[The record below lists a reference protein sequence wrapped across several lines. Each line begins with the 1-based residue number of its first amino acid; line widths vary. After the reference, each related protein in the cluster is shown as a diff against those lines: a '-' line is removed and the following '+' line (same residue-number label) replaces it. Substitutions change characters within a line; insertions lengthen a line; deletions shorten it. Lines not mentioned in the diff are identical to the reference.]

1 MTYTYRLAQPADLD
15 RIMQIVADAQRFMA
29 ESGLDQW
36 QDGYPQR
43 ELFVQ
48 DIEQDAC
55 RVCEADGR
63 IAGMISLFFAA
74 EADYA
79 VVEGGNWLLGDIP
92 YAAFHRVAVGA
103 DCRGGGIASRLISY
117 CESLAREKGVKSL
130 RGDTHR
136 DNKAMRAML
145 EKNGFVHCGTIYLNG
160 VRSETTARVC
170 YEKALT

>member
-15 RIMQIVADAQRFMA
+15 RIMQIIADAQRFMA
-29 ESGLDQW
+29 ESGVDQW

-48 DIEQDAC
+48 DIAQGAC
-55 RVCEADGR
+55 YVCEADGR
-63 IAGMISLFFAA
+63 VAGMISLFFEP

-79 VVEGGNWLLGDIP
+79 VVEDGQWLLGDSP
-92 YAAFHRVAVGA
+92 YAAIHRIAVDR

-117 CESLAREKGVKSL
+117 CENLTREKGIKSL

-136 DNKAMRAML
+136 DNKAMRGML
-145 EKNGFVHCGTIYLNG
+145 EKSGFVHCGTIYLDG
-160 VRSETTARVC
+160 VRSEKTARVC
-170 YEKALT
+170 YEKLL